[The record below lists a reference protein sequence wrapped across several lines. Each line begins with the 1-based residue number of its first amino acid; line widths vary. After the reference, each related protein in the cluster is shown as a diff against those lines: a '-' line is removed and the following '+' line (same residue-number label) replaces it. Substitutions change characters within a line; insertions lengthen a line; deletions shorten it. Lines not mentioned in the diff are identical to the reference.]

1 MPSLKVGLVCR
12 GERLRDLSYMI
23 GRYKFLTLAGV
34 VDLSEKRQES
44 ATAKYEGAPVF
55 NSIDELLALK
65 GLQFIVE
72 DDENGFAVEKANS
85 YTPFGVIVLGSG
97 MVDDFFTLME
107 NHREL
112 MQLFRDMELM
122 KIIMNNVQEGIQY
135 ANRDGELRYV
145 NPAYTRITG
154 IEAKERIGTNVFTM
168 SRDGALARAL
178 ETKKPVFGLRNTAVN
193 SKTEVV
199 SNASPVFDGEDLL
212 GAVVVFRDISDII
225 KLSRELKQSNE
236 IIASLSSR
244 LEQYQKQKLVFNDI
258 ISVSDSMLA
267 LKEKARKIAL
277 SDSTVLIQGE
287 SGTGKELFA
296 HAIHHASSR
305 SNMPFIEV
313 NCAAIPE
320 NLLES
325 ELFGHEKGAFTGAD
339 RRKPGRYE
347 MAEGGTLFLDEIGE
361 LKHEM
366 QAKLLRVLQSKV
378 FERVGG
384 TKTMAANVRVI
395 AATNRNLREM
405 ISIGEFR
412 EDLFYRLH
420 VLHIVIPPLRERPE
434 DVPVLVKHL
443 LKKITSRVGLTK
455 KGIQKDALKFLSEY
469 SWPGNVREIENL
481 LERVVYYEEGE
492 FITLESVTLHLE
504 PFIKKGLSGATAA
517 VCTLEEAEGQVV
529 RRALDYYGRTVE
541 GKRRA
546 SKALGI
552 SLATLYNKIKKHRI
566 E

>member
-12 GERLRDLSYMI
+12 GERLPELSRMI
-23 GRYKFLTLAGV
+23 GQYDFLTLAGV
-34 VDLSEKRQES
+34 VDLSGSRTGDGVSQS
-44 ATAKYEGAPVF
+44 AGYIVLD
-55 NSIDELLALK
+55 NIDELMALE
-65 GLQFIVE
+65 GLQFIVK
-72 DDENGFAVEKANS
+72 DDRKGFETAKTNS
-85 YTPFGVIVLGSG
+85 YTPFGVIELGAG
-97 MVDDFFTLME
+97 MVKSFFSLVE

-122 KIIMNNVQEGIQY
+122 KIILNNVQEGIQY
-135 ANRDGELRYV
+135 ANGDGELRYV

-154 IEAKERIGTNVFTM
+154 IDPKERIGTNVFTM

-178 ETKKPVFGLRNTAVN
+178 ETKRPVFGLRNTAVN

-199 SNASPVFDGEDLL
+199 SNASPVFDGDDLL
-212 GAVVVFRDISDII
+212 GAVVAFRDISDII

-236 IIASLSSR
+236 LIASLNSR
-244 LEQYQKQKLVFNDI
+244 LEQYQRQKFVFNDI
-258 ISVSDSMLA
+258 ICSSETMLA
-267 LKEKARKIAL
+267 LKAKAKKIAL

-305 SNMPFIEV
+305 STKPFVEV

-339 RRKPGRYE
+339 RRKPGRFE
-347 MAEGGTLFLDEIGE
+347 MAGGGTIFLDEIGE

-366 QAKLLRVLQSKV
+366 QAKLLRVLQNKEY
-378 FERVGG
+378 ERVGG
-384 TKTMAANVRVI
+384 TRTMAADVRVI

-405 ISIGEFR
+405 MARGEFR

-420 VLHIVIPPLRERPE
+420 VLHLVIPPLRQRAE
-434 DVPVLVKHL
+434 DVPVLARHL
-443 LKKITSRVGLTK
+443 LKKISARVGITK
-455 KGIQKDALKFLSEY
+455 KGIHRDALNFLKQY
-469 SWPGNVREIENL
+469 SWPGNIRELENL
-481 LERVVYYEEGE
+481 LERVVYYEEGD
-492 FITLESVTLHLE
+492 FITLDSVTLHLE
-504 PFIKKGLSGATAA
+504 PFIKKGVSDAA
-517 VCTLEEAEGQVV
+517 APVCTLGEAEGQAIK
-529 RRALDYYGRTVE
+529 RALDYYGRTVE
-541 GKRRA
+541 GKRKAGR
-546 SKALGI
+546 ALGI
-552 SLATLYNKIKKHRI
+552 SLATLYNKINKHRI